1 MDKLTR
7 SYSLEN
13 IKELI
18 KKNKVI
24 HNSRVISQAN
34 DLGFSETEVH
44 DAILNLEK
52 ESFYKSTTEYYNPH
66 IWQDVYKKV
75 INKVPVYIKFQV
87 TEGEFLL
94 RSFKKDESA

>member
-1 MDKLTR
+1 MDKLTP
-7 SYSLEN
+7 SYSLEK
-13 IKELI
+13 IKKLI
-18 KKNKVI
+18 KKNEVI
-24 HNSRVISQAN
+24 PNTRIIREAN
-34 DLGFSETEVH
+34 DLRFSETEVY

-52 ESFYKSTTEYYNPH
+52 ENFYKSTTENFNSR